1 MNLINKFLNKEINK
15 YSFNFLVIIGMWL
28 IIPLIIVFCDL
39 FELLIYNIIHG
50 VNYSIYG
57 LFREIIILP
66 PIFSLSALWAFI
78 TGLATLILKL
88 FSIIFKKNLSAF
100 KLFLATNSFSVILS
114 ITSFFIF
121 ANYEVSFDG
130 TAGDGIAIYLLLF
143 SMVGNAIFIPL
154 IIVTYFVLRL
164 IEHIKQDF
172 RINDCKFIQNK
183 YYKIFATLGVL
194 ITIIYLVLAP
204 IVFLSWIL
212 TQNSK

>member
-1 MNLINKFLNKEINK
+1 MNFINKFLNKEINK

-28 IIPLIIVFCDL
+28 IIPLIIVFFFFFYFFIEDIIYKAPFQIFDL
-39 FELLIYNIIHG
+39 FMM
-50 VNYSIYG
+50 V
-57 LFREIIILP
+57 FILP

-78 TGLATLILKL
+78 TGLVTLILKL
-88 FSIIFKKNLSAF
+88 FYKIFKKNLSAF
-100 KLFLATNSFSVILS
+100 KLFLATNSFSVIFS

-154 IIVTYFVLRL
+154 IIVAYFILRL

-172 RINDCKFIQNK
+172 RINECKFIQNK
-183 YYKIFATLGVL
+183 FYKIFATLGAL

-204 IVFLSWIL
+204 IIFLITL
-212 TQNSK
+212 